1 MPTQQQIE
9 RFTLVFHQE
18 ALKRLARDPALRA
31 RALQVLDRWEASG
44 LSSSGQPY
52 RDEWRHLLAAD
63 QEALFKALCSDA
75 EHAAT
80 LRSMSP
86 LGFLL
91 DDAEKAGLR
100 REAMAA

>member
-31 RALQVLDRWEASG
+31 RALQVLDRWEANG
-44 LSSSGQPY
+44 LTSSGQSH

-63 QEALFKALCSDA
+63 QEALLEALCSDA